1 MKFRLW
7 ILTFIV
13 CLMVWPLTG
22 CNRQEP
28 TAEKAAAP
36 QSAELPPAAHEPTA
50 PSPVVDPAAE
60 VTIGELQNVDL
71 QAKTLTIKDATGKP
85 VTFSFTDS
93 TQINLDA
100 GAQGL
105 TGKKGSQ
112 VTVHYVERD
121 GGKAAVQIET
131 VPK

>member
-1 MKFRLW
+1 MKLHLW

-22 CNRQEP
+22 CSRQEP
-28 TAEKAAAP
+28 SAEKATP
-36 QSAELPPAAHEPTA
+36 QQSAEQPPVAQPTA
-50 PSPVVDPAAE
+50 PSPVVETAQ
-60 VTIGELQNVDL
+60 VTTGELQSVDL

-85 VTFSFTDS
+85 ATFSFTDS
-93 TQINLDA
+93 TQINSNA

-105 TGKKGSQ
+105 TGQKGSQ

-121 GGKAAVQIET
+121 GGKTAVSIET
-131 VPK
+131 APK